1 MGRKACVVARSAS
14 IGKKMFE
21 RRGLVIEPDIRDL
34 EAENR
39 ALRAELEEVSSRLAR
54 EAAHRAELEAAL
66 GHPDGGGDAGR
77 PGDVY
82 VFDDGDQVADDFD
95 RFFASPDPHLDKV
108 RGFLLD

>member
-1 MGRKACVVARSAS
+1 MFGRP
-14 IGKKMFE
+14 E
-21 RRGLVIEPDIRDL
+21 LVIEHGERDL

-39 ALRAELEEVSSRLAR
+39 ALRAQLEEMSTRLAR

-66 GHPDGGGDAGR
+66 GELRVAGDRAR
-77 PGDVY
+77 DNVY
-82 VFDDGDQVADDFD
+82 VFDDGDDSTDAFD